1 MNLLKRA
8 GLDKQGQHSKSET
21 QSVLNVSDI
30 FLFQKETGIN
40 EHHSNT
46 YQLFHR
52 IISTLGNRV
61 LIQNRKS

>member
-21 QSVLNVSDI
+21 QSVLNVSDS

-40 EHHSNT
+40 EHHSNNVSA
-46 YQLFHR
+46 F
-52 IISTLGNRV
+52 S
-61 LIQNRKS
+61 QNHIHSEKQSSHSKL